1 MQFFARKSPKATKAK
16 ETATKKEE
24 NQNKESK
31 TLTTNNRGAF
41 GPPLGDWNDPEGH
54 SSVDPVAG
62 SSPVATGGG
71 SEESGSSARKV
82 GRKKKRDLMSL
93 GKGPI
98 ALPDRRRTLEGNAKI
113 AELEGTPR
121 KRYKDIRNW
130 FEARGKPPGNS
141 E

>member
-1 MQFFARKSPKATKAK
+1 M
-16 ETATKKEE
+16 
-24 NQNKESK
+24 
-31 TLTTNNRGAF
+31 
-41 GPPLGDWNDPEGH
+41 GDWNDPEGH

-62 SSPVATGGG
+62 SPPVATGGG

-98 ALPDRRRTLEGNAKI
+98 ALPDRRRILEDNARI
-113 AELEGTPR
+113 AESKGTPR
-121 KRYKDIRNW
+121 KGYKDIRNW
-130 FEARGKPPGNS
+130 FEARGKPPGNK